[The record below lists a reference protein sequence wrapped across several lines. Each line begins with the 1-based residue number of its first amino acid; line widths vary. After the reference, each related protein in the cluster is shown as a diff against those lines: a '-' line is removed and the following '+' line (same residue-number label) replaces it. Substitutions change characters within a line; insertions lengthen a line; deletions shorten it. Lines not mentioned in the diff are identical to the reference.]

1 VYYDLTSVCGL
12 LMLELYHRNPVL
24 IVFCEELH
32 LLSNQ
37 TNNITHVSLDQPTEQ
52 LGYQRSISDSM
63 MTLKH
68 SQICNRWCKAYA
80 LINTCHFPNNNP
92 LEKSCNESSNLDLYL
107 LFTTTNELYLL
118 HVSFL
123 LTLNDGIVSSE
134 SSVDSVL

>member
-1 VYYDLTSVCGL
+1 
-12 LMLELYHRNPVL
+12 MLELYHRNPVL

-63 MTLKH
+63 MTSKH

-80 LINTCHFPNNNP
+80 LINNPSSRQRCTNKDNVCHHD
-92 LEKSCNESSNLDLYL
+92 EVVTSTD
-107 LFTTTNELYLL
+107 
-118 HVSFL
+118 
-123 LTLNDGIVSSE
+123 SE
-134 SSVDSVL
+134 A